1 MPNSIARRQLETID
15 EQWKAN
21 HLEAMDCRRLEE
33 LLLLCVETFDRIN
46 REEEEERLAVLTN
59 KEPPPASGMQEY
71 RDFFSEWA
79 TLCKNFLK
87 PLDRLEKRG
96 FVVDYSERFRVCIR
110 EAEGILMS
118 DSDFFSGNTLVRLR
132 DEAIEEFRQ
141 GEAKDVEG
149 PA

>member
-1 MPNSIARRQLETID
+1 M
-15 EQWKAN
+15 
-21 HLEAMDCRRLEE
+21 
-33 LLLLCVETFDRIN
+33 TFS
-46 REEEEERLAVLTN
+46 
-59 KEPPPASGMQEY
+59 AS
-71 RDFFSEWA
+71 A